1 MMGNM
6 VRDVAVADAP
16 VDEACRRVMQKL
28 VSAGC
33 VAADVPYLVEPF
45 QVAET
50 DLRYLLHH
58 GEIYE
63 PGTALAVPVLRSV
76 AVEKKGADVGK
87 VSFMLAVNLV

>member
-1 MMGNM
+1 MRTT
-6 VRDVAVADAP
+6 VLDVAVTDAP

-33 VAADVPYLVEPF
+33 VVADLPYSVEPF

-58 GEIYE
+58 GEVYE
-63 PGTALAVPVLRSV
+63 PGTSLVMPVLRSV
-76 AVEKKGADVGK
+76 SVEKKGADVGK
-87 VSFMLAVNLV
+87 ISFVLAVNLL

>member
-1 MMGNM
+1 MRTM
-6 VRDVAVADAP
+6 VLEVAVADAP

-33 VAADVPYLVEPF
+33 VQADVPYSLEPF

-58 GEIYE
+58 GEVYE
-63 PGTALAVPVLRSV
+63 AGTSLVMPVLRSV
-76 AVEKKGADVGK
+76 SVEKKGADVGK
-87 VSFMLAVNLV
+87 ISFVLAVNLA